1 MPAKGPETVDVNSRI
16 LKPSNGPD
24 MTTSSKLLSFL
35 LYNTEIQMNTLKN
48 KYFDI
53 GANLT
58 HSSFEGDEEII
69 INLANQEGVE
79 RLSVTGSNLEE
90 SIKAYELVKAFPD
103 HLISTAGIHPHE
115 AKQYSRSSFT
125 EIRDLLT
132 ANGVNAIGETGL
144 DFHRNFSSPTQQI
157 KSFEAHIE
165 LAIDTSMPLF
175 LHEREAHDKFIEM
188 LKPLKNDLPKTVVHC
203 FTGNESELQAYI
215 DMDFYIGITGW
226 ICDERRG
233 KHLEDLVSLI
243 PLNKLMVETDA
254 PYLLPRDMGIKKS
267 SRNEPKYL
275 PHIVNKISSHR
286 EEELE
291 VITSSI
297 YLNSLDFF
305 KL

>member
-1 MPAKGPETVDVNSRI
+1 
-16 LKPSNGPD
+16 
-24 MTTSSKLLSFL
+24 
-35 LYNTEIQMNTLKN
+35 MNTLKN

-58 HSSFEGDEEII
+58 HTSFSEDVEMLISQ
-69 INLANQEGVE
+69 ASQEGVG

-90 SIKAYELVKAFPD
+90 SIKAYRLVKAFPD

-115 AKQYSRSSFT
+115 AKQYSGSSFT
-125 EIRDLLT
+125 EIRDLLK

-144 DFHRNFSSPTQQI
+144 DFHRNFSTPAQQI

-165 LAIDTSMPLF
+165 LAIDTGMPLF
-175 LHEREAHDKFIEM
+175 LHEREAHKKFIEM
-188 LKPLKNDLPKTVVHC
+188 LRPIRNKLPKTVVHC
-203 FTGNESELQAYI
+203 FTGNETELKTYI
-215 DMDFYIGITGW
+215 DMGFYIGITGW

-233 KHLEDLVSLI
+233 KHLEDIVSLI
-243 PLNKLMVETDA
+243 PLDKIMAETDA
-254 PYLLPRDMGIKKS
+254 PYLLPRDMGVKKS

-286 EEELE
+286 EEESEL
-291 VITSSI
+291 ITSSI
-297 YLNSLDFF
+297 YQNSLDFF